1 MLDGG
6 FMDIRRL
13 SLWEGRYA
21 TYMSNDV
28 FSAVIEDQ
36 GDVTLEI
43 TSRTLSGARI
53 NALSLPYFRAT
64 GSGVMSDENG
74 EWWQNRQSL
83 YQGGGSYFT
92 FPGKEGDHISSI
104 DTYWTLRRYG
114 TEEEHGGVWKLSE
127 MKSREEGNRY
137 KLEKVDML
145 LPGQT
150 VLYSAVRITN
160 TGDEPLSGS
169 VAWHSM
175 LSSPLLE
182 TGSMIGSNARYYT
195 AYSMSRRESGINRFL
210 PGTVFDELKHAPLL
224 RGGNADAGFVP
235 PPTGTYDYLIGKIP
249 EKDHLGWLS
258 LNNPKC
264 QLLYFM
270 FTPHDADENAI
281 LFPNADITENYLG
294 RMDAPW
300 ALFDGATPEVMA
312 LTFGFNTGPK
322 GTRNVSIAPGETK
335 MVYVGNAFSSYDN
348 PRLSLGFFSTELTDD
363 GVVFKRTKSWAFM
376 PLDHR
381 FSAIKAQCQRL
392 FSESE
397 DQ

>member
-145 LPGQT
+145 LPGQP
-150 VLYSAVRITN
+150 VRIWLWTL
-160 TGDEPLSGS
+160 GSDSG
-169 VAWHSM
+169 ACD
-175 LSSPLLE
+175 LLH
-182 TGSMIGSNARYYT
+182 GT
-195 AYSMSRRESGINRFL
+195 ACF
-210 PGTVFDELKHAPLL
+210 
-224 RGGNADAGFVP
+224 
-235 PPTGTYDYLIGKIP
+235 
-249 EKDHLGWLS
+249 HL
-258 LNNPKC
+258 
-264 QLLYFM
+264 
-270 FTPHDADENAI
+270 
-281 LFPNADITENYLG
+281 
-294 RMDAPW
+294 
-300 ALFDGATPEVMA
+300 
-312 LTFGFNTGPK
+312 
-322 GTRNVSIAPGETK
+322 
-335 MVYVGNAFSSYDN
+335 
-348 PRLSLGFFSTELTDD
+348 
-363 GVVFKRTKSWAFM
+363 
-376 PLDHR
+376 
-381 FSAIKAQCQRL
+381 L
-392 FSESE
+392 FSRLVR
-397 DQ
+397 

>member
-1 MLDGG
+1 
-6 FMDIRRL
+6 
-13 SLWEGRYA
+13 
-21 TYMSNDV
+21 
-28 FSAVIEDQ
+28 
-36 GDVTLEI
+36 
-43 TSRTLSGARI
+43 
-53 NALSLPYFRAT
+53 
-64 GSGVMSDENG
+64 
-74 EWWQNRQSL
+74 
-83 YQGGGSYFT
+83 
-92 FPGKEGDHISSI
+92 
-104 DTYWTLRRYG
+104 
-114 TEEEHGGVWKLSE
+114 
-127 MKSREEGNRY
+127 
-137 KLEKVDML
+137 
-145 LPGQT
+145 
-150 VLYSAVRITN
+150 
-160 TGDEPLSGS
+160 
-169 VAWHSM
+169 
-175 LSSPLLE
+175 
-182 TGSMIGSNARYYT
+182 MIGSNARYYT

-270 FTPHDADENAI
+270 FTPHDTDENAI